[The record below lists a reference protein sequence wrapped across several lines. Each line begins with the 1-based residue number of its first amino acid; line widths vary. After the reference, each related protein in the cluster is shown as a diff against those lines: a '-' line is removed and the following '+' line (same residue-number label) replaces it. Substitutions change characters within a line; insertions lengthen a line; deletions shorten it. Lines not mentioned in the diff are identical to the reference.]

1 LGRRKGI
8 FLPFSAAAQGF
19 WERRELDQLD
29 FKIFKSLGFRPF
41 GQNAGDLSRLNPWV
55 IAKKVEADGN
65 TVKLRLN
72 KMKKSGF
79 IKYFQIYPNY
89 RLLGINGAAHIF
101 HVKDVLEKYEI
112 IDKCALVDGVV
123 EIHNFIGTDL
133 CIDFTYE
140 DSRDERRRLE
150 LFRKLTRCDSPEKF
164 YDRFMPKVDVAL
176 SNSDWRIIK
185 ALRYDAFK
193 PLSKVAEEVGLT
205 AKTVRRRFE
214 RMTQHNAIFIVPVV
228 NPAEIADT
236 ITYVMLMYPSPG
248 RREEVMARAMKY
260 FGDSAFIVNA
270 PSHGNSMLAL
280 AARTLA
286 ETEDSLIKAKKIEGM
301 MDVRLLVLKE
311 MREYTQ
317 WMDSA
322 IDRKIVETA
331 REGDESHVQKAETAE
346 GRDRASLNVDVR

>member
-1 LGRRKGI
+1 
-8 FLPFSAAAQGF
+8 
-19 WERRELDQLD
+19 LDQLD

-41 GQNAGDLSRLNPWV
+41 GPNAGDLSRLNPWV
-55 IAKKVEADGN
+55 IAKKVGADGN

-89 RLLGINGAAHIF
+89 RVLGINGAAYLF
-101 HVKDVLEKYEI
+101 HVKDVLEKSEI
-112 IDKCALVDGVV
+112 IDKCSLVDGVM
-123 EIHNFIGTDL
+123 EIHNMIGTDL

-150 LFRKLTRCDSPEKF
+150 LLRKLTRCDSPEKF
-164 YDRFMPKVDVAL
+164 YDRFMPQVEVGL
-176 SNSDWRIIK
+176 SNADWQIIK

-193 PLSKVAEEVGLT
+193 TLAKVAKELGLT

-214 RMTQHNAIFIVPVV
+214 RMTQHNAIFIVPMV

-236 ITYVMLMYPSPG
+236 ITYVMLMYPSPAK
-248 RREEVMARAMKY
+248 REEVMKRAMKD
-260 FGDSAFIVNA
+260 FGDSSFIVNA
-270 PSHGNSMLAL
+270 SSHGNFMMCL

-286 ETEDSLIKAKKIEGM
+286 ETEDNLIRARKIEGM
-301 MDVRLLVLKE
+301 MDVKLLVLKE
-311 MREYTQ
+311 LREYTQ
-317 WMDSA
+317 WIDSA

-331 REGDESHVQKAETAE
+331 REQQPRTEEI
-346 GRDRASLNVDVR
+346 RDSRRRANAPLKVDVRERSRSAF